1 LKRISGSTR
10 STRRLVVILDSPSG
24 RHTLDIPEDAR
35 VDDLVP
41 SLVEVCEGGSV
52 NPDQWSLAPVGEPP
66 LAGDRTVAESGLF
79 PGAVLSLVPPAGQEV
94 EEAAPGALTALD
106 VARRLRARLRPSD
119 SQTPETQRMG
129 AAAYR
134 RLLDGAIAAPRLDAS
149 VVVAV
154 ISTHGGAGTTTVAVL
169 LTTLLASL
177 RTDEVA
183 VVDACP
189 QSGAL
194 SHWMVPE
201 SGLSAETYR
210 ALFDRASTPDEIQ
223 GALVKAGRGLA
234 VLPAPSNL
242 HDRSVEDESDW
253 GRLIEHLRHL
263 HNVVIIDCGAGF
275 QRPSGRAALAAA
287 DHVVLVSKAAPGDP
301 ARLGSMIESIRSQGK
316 TVTVVSN
323 HATRRARAGRSAT
336 GVPEISL
343 AHEPQ
348 PAQRLKTRGFSW
360 AEAPSSWQQS
370 MRELAAVLIGRG
382 GPTLS

>member
-1 LKRISGSTR
+1 M
-10 STRRLVVILDSPSG
+10 VILDSPSG
-24 RHTLDIPEDAR
+24 RHTLDIPENAR

-41 SLVEVCEGGSV
+41 SLVELCEGGSV
-52 NPDQWSLAPVGEPP
+52 NPVGWSLAPLGEPP
-66 LAGDRTVAESGLF
+66 LAGDRTVAECGLF
-79 PGAVLSLVPPAGQEV
+79 PGAMLNLVPPARAEI
-94 EEAAPGALTALD
+94 EEAAPDVLTAVE
-106 VARRLRARLRPSD
+106 VARRLKARLHLPDPRAPG
-119 SQTPETQRMG
+119 TQRMG
-129 AAAYR
+129 DAAYR
-134 RLLDGAIAAPRLDAS
+134 RLLDDAIAAPGLDAS

-169 LTTLLASL
+169 LATLLASL

-201 SGLSAETYR
+201 SGLSGDAYR
-210 ALFDRASTPDEIQ
+210 ALFDRASTPDEIR
-223 GALVKAGRGLA
+223 GALVKARRGLA

-242 HDRSVEDESDW
+242 GARSAEDEADW

-263 HNVVIIDCGAGF
+263 HNIVIIDCGAGF
-275 QRPSGRAALAAA
+275 QRLSGRAALAAA
-287 DHVVLVSKAAPGDP
+287 DHVVLVSRAAPGD
-301 ARLGSMIESIRSQGK
+301 AGRLGSMIESIRSPGR

-323 HATRRARAGRSAT
+323 HATRRLRAGRSAT
-336 GVPEISL
+336 GVPQISL
-343 AHEPQ
+343 AHEQ
-348 PAQRLKTRGFSW
+348 EPAQRLKTRGFSW
-360 AEAPSSWQQS
+360 SDAPSSWQQS